1 MQRSEIVMVLLGLSG
16 ATLLTLGGLVVHA
29 WYHVRQLQ
37 KLANQRTPMSN
48 RPVTESW
55 LSLTAATVEQMR
67 KRA

>member
-1 MQRSEIVMVLLGLSG
+1 MQRSEIVMVLLGISG

-29 WYHVRQLQ
+29 WYHVRRLQ
-37 KLANQRTPMSN
+37 KLEHERTPMSN

-55 LSLTAATVEQMR
+55 LSLTGVTVEPIR